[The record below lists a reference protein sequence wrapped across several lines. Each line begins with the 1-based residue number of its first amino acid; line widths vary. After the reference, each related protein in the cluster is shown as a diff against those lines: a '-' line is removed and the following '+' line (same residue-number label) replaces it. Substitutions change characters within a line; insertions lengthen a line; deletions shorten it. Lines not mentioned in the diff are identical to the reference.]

1 VFGAV
6 ASVGEF
12 FDVVWIGYGYDV
24 VFEYSRYCWGLWWF
38 GGFGCGLVLCQV
50 CDLIGT
56 RYVRLFL
63 CGLDLSLLELVGLSG
78 WERCTLGAENFF

>member
-1 VFGAV
+1 
-6 ASVGEF
+6 
-12 FDVVWIGYGYDV
+12 
-24 VFEYSRYCWGLWWF
+24 LWWF

-63 CGLDLSLLELVGLSG
+63 CGLDLSLLELMA
-78 WERCTLGAENFF
+78 CLGGRGVRWVLKNFFEVRLRVFCMVF

>member
-24 VFEYSRYCWGLWWF
+24 VFEYSRYC
-38 GGFGCGLVLCQV
+38 
-50 CDLIGT
+50 
-56 RYVRLFL
+56 
-63 CGLDLSLLELVGLSG
+63 
-78 WERCTLGAENFF
+78 